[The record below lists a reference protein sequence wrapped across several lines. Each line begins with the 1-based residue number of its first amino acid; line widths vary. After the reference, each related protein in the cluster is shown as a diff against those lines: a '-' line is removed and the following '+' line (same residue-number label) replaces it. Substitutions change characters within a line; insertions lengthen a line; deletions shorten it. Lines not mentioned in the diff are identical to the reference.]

1 MHVRQA
7 CFEHAEAA
15 FLLVQLVIAC
25 CFRRQLDNDFDSFFD
40 FCFYFND
47 QIRPALFDR
56 IDLAI
61 QANAHRIEL
70 ASRDAKPKKK
80 VALEIVEF
88 STRLHRRKETTL
100 SAPVQFSIRVQ
111 YRRLPISKRRTGL
124 VGEDGAITH
133 EWHRGLFAPDSW
145 RIVFR
150 TNANTFR
157 R

>member
-1 MHVRQA
+1 MFDRRALSMPRRRLFWCSLSSRVA
-7 CFEHAEAA
+7 FVVSLAMTLTA
-15 FLLVQLVIAC
+15 FLIFVAISTIRSGLRCLIESILPSRPMRTALNWRAVMPN
-25 CFRRQLDNDFDSFFD
+25 RR
-40 FCFYFND
+40 
-47 QIRPALFDR
+47 
-56 IDLAI
+56 
-61 QANAHRIEL
+61 
-70 ASRDAKPKKK
+70 K

-111 YRRLPISKRRTGL
+111 YRRLPISQRRTGL

-133 EWHRGLFAPDSW
+133 EWHRGLFAPDPW

-150 TNANTFR
+150 TNANTLR

>member
-1 MHVRQA
+1 M
-7 CFEHAEAA
+7 
-15 FLLVQLVIAC
+15 
-25 CFRRQLDNDFDSFFD
+25 
-40 FCFYFND
+40 
-47 QIRPALFDR
+47 FDR

-88 STRLHRRKETTL
+88 STRLQRRKETTL

-111 YRRLPISKRRTGL
+111 YRRLPISQRRTGL

-150 TNANTFR
+150 TNANTLR